1 VHGGYRGQIRGA
13 RQQEAARA
21 GVIVN
26 ATFDCQQDLRRT
38 LHFINNR
45 SIEIANEGNR
55 ICSGGG
61 ERGTIV
67 KRPISATLT
76 HEATHQRSL
85 SGLSRTGD
93 RHDPGVTQ
101 SNSDLALGLAG
112 IDCHADSLSAD
123 PEWGNG

>member
-1 VHGGYRGQIRGA
+1 VHRGYCGQIRGA

-21 GVIVN
+21 AVFVN
-26 ATFDCQQDLRRT
+26 ATFDCQQNFRRT

-76 HEATHQRSL
+76 HEATHQRSF

-93 RHDPGVTQ
+93 CHDPGVTQ
-101 SNSDLALGLAG
+101 RNPDLAFGLAG
-112 IDCHADSLSAD
+112 VDCHGGSLSAD
-123 PEWGNG
+123 LESGNG